1 MTDIQKQR
9 AARRLSGW
17 CFALLRFIILF
28 GLAFIILRPIVT
40 KFLLSCMSPSD
51 LLDNSV
57 NTIPR
62 HWSLHYWRT
71 AWNGLELAKTLPNTM
86 MLSLSVAALQVAS
99 SVLVGYGLARFRF
112 RLNKLL
118 FGCVLLIML
127 VPIQT
132 ISTAQYLGF
141 VYFHLGFT
149 TVNLTNTFV
158 PMWLMAI
165 GCTGIKQGLYVY
177 LFKEQFAAM
186 PQELDE
192 AACIDGAGVW
202 KTFTLVMLPNARTT
216 VLTVLLFSVSW
227 QWTDDIY
234 SGLYYPNTAILAN
247 FLENV
252 SIRINNAYDVTGTLI
267 SRCAATLLIMLP
279 LLALFSFCQKY
290 LVQSISTSG
299 LSNG

>member
-1 MTDIQKQR
+1 MTAIQKQR
-9 AARRLSGW
+9 LTRRISKLGFS
-17 CFALLRFIILF
+17 LLRFIILF

-40 KFLLSCMSPSD
+40 KFLLSCMNPSD

-57 NTIPR
+57 NTIPK

-71 AWNGLELAKTLPNTM
+71 AINGLNLTKTLPNTVF
-86 MLSLSVAALQVAS
+86 LSLTVAALQVVS
-99 SVLVGYGLARFRF
+99 SVLVGYGLARFNF
-112 RLNKLL
+112 KLNKLL

-132 ISTAQYLGF
+132 VSTAQYLNF
-141 VYFHLGFT
+141 VYFRLGFV
-149 TVNLTNTFV
+149 TVNLTNTFI

-165 GCTGIKQGLYVY
+165 GCTGIKQGLYIY
-177 LFKEQFAAM
+177 LFKEQFAAI

-192 AACIDGAGVW
+192 AAYIDGADVW

-216 VLTVLLFSVSW
+216 MLTVLLFSVSW

-234 SGLYYPNTAILAN
+234 SKLYYPNTEILAN
-247 FLENV
+247 LLENV

-267 SRCAATLLIMLP
+267 SRCAATLLIMIP
-279 LLALFSFCQKY
+279 LLIMFSFCQKY